1 MKSSVWLIGLIVVLT
16 ICIRNA
22 GTNRE
27 STCPDIGTDAPAVGQ
42 AADAPGLDTDL
53 KQGKIPLKTDDEVV
67 QRYER
72 SQSCD
77 PMCLFSL
84 Q

>member
-1 MKSSVWLIGLIVVLT
+1 MS
-16 ICIRNA
+16 
-22 GTNRE
+22 
-27 STCPDIGTDAPAVGQ
+27 DIIADAPAVGQ

-72 SQSCD
+72 SLICD
-77 PMCLFSL
+77 PLGLFSL
-84 Q
+84 